1 MRRSGL
7 PPRRRAA
14 ATALTTVSLV
24 LAGLALPAA
33 PAAAATTLP
42 PWTSPV
48 TLSGEASAPQDVVVR
63 SDGSAVAV
71 WIKAASG
78 RTGRLLAALRPAGSD
93 TWSAPVELAAA
104 SVGEARI
111 VARSDGSVA
120 AVWAEYSSPT
130 SSGTATGPSR
140 VVAAVLGAGQA
151 PAWSQPV
158 ELVGTAKQL
167 TASQL
172 DLAQGPDGTVAAV
185 WVGRPQGTSVSI
197 PSEAYATTLAAD
209 GSWTAPV
216 RASNAGSYSGS
227 YYGAVVFE
235 PQIASDAQG
244 GLVVSYRMHQYGIS
258 YLMTNTRPAGAT
270 DWQTPVKLTDDIATD
285 IIAKTTNPTLASDA
299 HGVVLVWQD
308 KNKALRTMRRPDAAT
323 DWSPAQTAATDTGY
337 LYENPEPLLGPD
349 GDVTLV
355 WTDAT
360 TYSLRTTTF
369 DAATGQWS
377 ATRTLST
384 TPVMV
389 DSSRR
394 DGHDAAIAP
403 DGSVHV
409 LWHQDLP
416 DEFDEHLLEATLVDG
431 EWTAP
436 RQIDGNTR
444 QSVTGEIA
452 ATSATD
458 ATAVWTWSAN
468 GATGLDAARTTYP
481 RLALEL
487 SSVPASVNFKS
498 TAAWAPTWQANS
510 PVTSWTLTLTDAAG
524 RTLRTLTGAPGT
536 TTVAASWNGR
546 TASGAWVANGKVN
559 WTLKAA
565 QSGYSGTPTLASGT
579 LTVAGGAPVPRDF
592 GGVSALPDGVG
603 DLLTLT
609 STGRLQL
616 RYGTLNSVR
625 ELGAGWPT
633 TIRAVPFGDLSGDRC
648 NDVLV
653 RLSSGALRLY
663 KPACG
668 GALTPT
674 TSYTTLATSGWNQY
688 DVLTAPGDLTKDGL
702 PDLLAR
708 NASTGAV
715 YLYKGTSTGRLS
727 APVKL
732 YDSWKTYKKVVGAGD
747 LNGDG
752 IGDLLAQDNSNNLYR
767 YLGTGTGTFTA
778 RVKLYANWGASYNLV
793 VGAGDV
799 TGDRKADLVARDTA
813 GVLYRLPGTG
823 TGGFGTRVKIGTGW
837 GAYKGVF

>member
-1 MRRSGL
+1 MR
-7 PPRRRAA
+7 
-14 ATALTTVSLV
+14 V
-24 LAGLALPAA
+24 
-33 PAAAATTLP
+33 
-42 PWTSPV
+42 
-48 TLSGEASAPQDVVVR
+48 
-63 SDGSAVAV
+63 
-71 WIKAASG
+71 
-78 RTGRLLAALRPAGSD
+78 
-93 TWSAPVELAAA
+93 
-104 SVGEARI
+104 
-111 VARSDGSVA
+111 
-120 AVWAEYSSPT
+120 
-130 SSGTATGPSR
+130 
-140 VVAAVLGAGQA
+140 
-151 PAWSQPV
+151 
-158 ELVGTAKQL
+158 
-167 TASQL
+167 
-172 DLAQGPDGTVAAV
+172 
-185 WVGRPQGTSVSI
+185 
-197 PSEAYATTLAAD
+197 
-209 GSWTAPV
+209 
-216 RASNAGSYSGS
+216 SNAHSYSGP
-227 YYGAVVFE
+227 YYGAVVWK

-258 YLMTNTRPAGAT
+258 YVMTNARPAGAA
-270 DWQTPVKLTDDIATD
+270 DWQTPAKLTDDIALD
-285 IIAKTTNPTLASDA
+285 IISQTTNPTLASDA

-308 KNKALRTMRRPDAAT
+308 KNRALQAVRRTDAASG
-323 DWSPAQTAATDTGY
+323 WSTAETAATDTGF

-355 WTDAT
+355 WTDAS

-377 ATRTLST
+377 ASRTLST
-384 TPVMV
+384 NSVMV
-389 DSSRR
+389 SSSSR

-409 LWHQDLP
+409 LWHQDIP
-416 DEFDEHLLEATLVDG
+416 DMYDERLLEATLVDG
-431 EWTAP
+431 EWTTP
-436 RQIDGNTR
+436 REVDAGPR
-444 QSVTGEIA
+444 KSVTGEIA
-452 ATSATD
+452 ASSATD
-458 ATAVWTWSAN
+458 ATAVWTWTDD
-468 GATGLDAARTTYP
+468 GATGLEAARTTYP
-481 RLALEL
+481 RLALAS

-498 TAAWAPTWQANS
+498 ASAWAPAWQANS
-510 PVTSWTLTLTDAAG
+510 PVTSWTLTLTDTAG

-546 TASGAWVANGKVN
+546 TTSGAWAANGKVS
-559 WTLKAA
+559 WTLKAT
-565 QSGYSGTPTLASGT
+565 QSGYAGTPTLASGT
-579 LTVAGGAPVPRDF
+579 LTVAGGAPVLRDF
-592 GGVSALPDGVG
+592 GGASALPDGVG

-625 ELGAGWPT
+625 DLGTGWPT

-653 RLSSGALRLY
+653 RLSSGAVRLY

-715 YLYKGTSTGRLS
+715 YLYKGTSTGKLS
-727 APVKL
+727 ARVKL
-732 YDSWKTYKKVVGAGD
+732 YDNWKTYKKVVGVGD

-752 IGDLLAQDNSNNLYR
+752 IGDLLAQDKADNLYR
-767 YLGTGTGTFTA
+767 YLGTGRGTFTA

-793 VGAGDV
+793 IGAGDV

-823 TGGFGTRVKIGTGW
+823 TGGFGARVKVGTGW